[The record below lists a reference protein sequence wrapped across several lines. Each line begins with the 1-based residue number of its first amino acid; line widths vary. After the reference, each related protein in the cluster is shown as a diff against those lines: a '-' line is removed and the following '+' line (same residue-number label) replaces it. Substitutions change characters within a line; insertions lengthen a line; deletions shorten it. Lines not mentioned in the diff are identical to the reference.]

1 MLFRSRNVP
10 ASTIADSELASAA
23 CSVASA
29 ASPGLPG
36 AAWSSTAGSAAR
48 AVRITSSIAG
58 GTSALTALGDG
69 AGDSTAALIA
79 ALTVV
84 AGLVVVT
91 TENGHPFLGQLVANE
106 LLGNRDDLGNL
117 WIAFHGEV
125 SYESRERCA
134 GIRRV
139 HFDVDGRP
147 RFNLSAN
154 RDVNLALRNVSIH
167 VTVK

>member
-1 MLFRSRNVP
+1 MSYSGGAANSYTYAVGLLTANPQDDLSNP
-10 ASTIADSELASAA
+10 ANWHKSLTPVLHYQ
-23 CSVASA
+23 SVAGEYG
-29 ASPGLPG
+29 PGHN
-36 AAWSSTAGSAAR
+36 S
-48 AVRITSSIAG
+48 
-58 GTSALTALGDG
+58 
-69 AGDSTAALIA
+69 
-79 ALTVV
+79 
-84 AGLVVVT
+84 
-91 TENGHPFLGQLVANE
+91 FF
-106 LLGNRDDLGNL
+106 RDDLGNL